1 MIGSC
6 LNSWGSSSATSV
18 SATGARDP
26 VSPTGVSEPAEREEV
41 PEELP
46 GLTEEGV
53 EGIVSSST
61 GSVDW
66 RLPVRLE
73 TMLEAKG
80 FPPGISTL
88 DVSVADVDVEGVD
101 GILSSSTGFVD
112 WRLHV
117 SSNTVLE
124 A

>member
-1 MIGSC
+1 MRSMSSTSSC
-6 LNSWGSSSATSV
+6 L
-18 SATGARDP
+18 
-26 VSPTGVSEPAEREEV
+26 TGVSEPAESEDV

-46 GLTEEGV
+46 GLAEEGV

-80 FPPGISTL
+80 FLTRLSTL

-117 SSNTVLE
+117 RLDIVLE